1 MAVRSNTRVLRSG
14 LRTPTKRLS
23 ITPSIHFGNELIFYN
38 GHIEPIW
45 WIPSRFIRNHL
56 LACTSVICDRSLTDA
71 DPNLTVVF
79 THDLKSECYVFFV
92 IIYCSGLKK
101 VAQMWTVYSKVEQ
114 VEASPQSSCYLRTSL
129 LTSSPK
135 PTIKVCKLLWNQ
147 ECGVTLHKPWDSPT
161 TRCRASARFEKPR
174 LPDQPA
180 YVQFCSSFLSLVLQS
195 RAVWLWS
202 RGGINSV

>member
-1 MAVRSNTRVLRSG
+1 MAVRSNSRVLRGG

-56 LACTSVICDRSLTDA
+56 LACTRVIFDRNLTDA
-71 DPNLTVVF
+71 DPNLTVDF
-79 THDLKSECYVFFV
+79 TYDLKSECYVFA
-92 IIYCSGLKK
+92 IISCSGLKK
-101 VAQMWTVYSKVEQ
+101 VAQMWTVFSKVEQ
-114 VEASPQSSCYLRTSL
+114 LEASPQSSRYLRTSP

-135 PTIKVCKLLWNQ
+135 STIKVCKLLWNR

-161 TRCRASARFEKPR
+161 TRCRASARFEKPSQ
-174 LPDQPA
+174 PDQPS
-180 YVQFCSSFLSLVLQS
+180 YVQFCSSFLSLVLKL
-195 RAVWLWS
+195 RAVGLWS